1 MKMSKMLCLRRR
13 FSRRARA
20 APLVVP
26 VNANPVLVAVAQEQ
40 VALPAPLVVPVHAN
54 PVLVAVAQ
62 EQAALPAPLVVPVHA
77 NPDLVAVAQEQAALQ
92 APLVPVHVA
101 PEEAALPGL
110 TVNRNHLIR
119 DLPRPVQRP
128 PVVQVSQP
136 QLSRSARKK
145 LNRGP
150 GTMSLTA
157 AQKRMFGHRKGK
169 KKHRRRKYGHSY

>member
-1 MKMSKMLCLRRR
+1 MKKSGKKNLTAAAETILNESAMST
-13 FSRRARA
+13 SI
-20 APLVVP
+20 VSG
-26 VNANPVLVAVAQEQ
+26 NASSEKQHSDSDSDSIPSKESSYEMASSDDNLTDIEVSNVGTSLPRSDSQ
-40 VALPAPLVVPVHAN
+40 V
-54 PVLVAVAQ
+54 
-62 EQAALPAPLVVPVHA
+62 
-77 NPDLVAVAQEQAALQ
+77 
-92 APLVPVHVA
+92 VHVNGQ
-101 PEEAALPGL
+101 PGL

>member
-1 MKMSKMLCLRRR
+1 MVANLWFFCLRFFELVMDTEIFN
-13 FSRRARA
+13 FSRRSLRFSNFVIESAMSTSI
-20 APLVVP
+20 VSG
-26 VNANPVLVAVAQEQ
+26 NASSEKQHSDSDSDSIPSKESSYEMASSDDNLTDIEVSNVGTSLPRSDSQ
-40 VALPAPLVVPVHAN
+40 V
-54 PVLVAVAQ
+54 
-62 EQAALPAPLVVPVHA
+62 
-77 NPDLVAVAQEQAALQ
+77 
-92 APLVPVHVA
+92 VHVNGQ
-101 PEEAALPGL
+101 PGL